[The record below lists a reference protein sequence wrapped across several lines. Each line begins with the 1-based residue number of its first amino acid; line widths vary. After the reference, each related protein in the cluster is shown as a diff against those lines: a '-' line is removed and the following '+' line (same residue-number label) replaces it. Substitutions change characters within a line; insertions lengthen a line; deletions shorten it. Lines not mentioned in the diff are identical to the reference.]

1 MIGPDG
7 PPASGAEVAL
17 LTVEHGVR
25 LSGHS
30 VMGSREDRLIVP
42 TDASGTFRFPS
53 HPGAH
58 SVAVVRKD
66 GFGILRLG
74 AARESM
80 VVPLKPWGLI
90 EGVVDLVE
98 IALGEAAAS
107 RLTPSA
113 VATDRGGV
121 GP

>member
-7 PPASGAEVAL
+7 PPASVAEVAL
-17 LTVEHGVR
+17 LTVEHSER

-30 VMGSREDRLIVP
+30 FMGSREDRLIVT

-66 GFGILRLG
+66 GFGISRLG

-80 VVPLKPWGLI
+80 VVPLKPWGRI
-90 EGVVDLVE
+90 EGVVDLGE
-98 IALGEAAAS
+98 IPLGEAAAS
-107 RLTPSA
+107 GFTPSA
-113 VATDRGGV
+113 VATDHGGV